1 MLRKLSNFKD
11 NAAAGALGIHAS
23 LADHK
28 LAQGAKELL
37 ARLPA
42 KSEHR
47 LELVGQLSR
56 NLTTSETT
64 NLFPSV
70 TNRTVQ
76 RGKVRA
82 KVAGTT
88 ATPENYQL
96 KLERLL
102 VPSPIPNAPAILS
115 NGNPGFAM
123 QVVDPVQHSH
133 WSGGGGSTKDDLS
146 TPIKISAGKTT
157 QLQCV
162 KAAGSTSPAAPT
174 CTARP
179 TPSVPGIV
187 SSARRPDCKR
197 KRVCLPMDEAI
208 VEHLKKKMHVMSGSA
223 TDTYILPIQ
232 KQEAYLDFRSQYK
245 TILGTL
251 SSLLDPKVDED
262 DCDGKDSSLFTKN
275 RVLRHLQK
283 LLANP
288 NVRVGRWRDRERA
301 KRKVKMQRRKRRS
314 GNDAVGTS
322 NGDERNTILVDLEGG
337 AMSYAVV
344 PRIPESAFSAQQS
357 TAAGEERDRILPDF
371 EHARHL
377 IESGCHSDIGK
388 RNEND
393 DRSHRIA
400 NAQLSS
406 LAPEKWLKSTTIDS
420 YLSLVAIRT
429 RSEGMQSSTPCLAD

>member
-1 MLRKLSNFKD
+1 MMLRKLFNFKD
-11 NAAAGALGIHAS
+11 NSAAGALGIHAS

-82 KVAGTT
+82 KVEGTT

-102 VPSPIPNAPAILS
+102 VPSPIPNAPATPS

-133 WSGGGGSTKDDLS
+133 WSGGGTKDDLS

-162 KAAGSTSPAAPT
+162 KAAGSTSSAAP
-174 CTARP
+174 
-179 TPSVPGIV
+179 
-187 SSARRPDCKR
+187 K
-197 KRVCLPMDEAI
+197 
-208 VEHLKKKMHVMSGSA
+208 
-223 TDTYILPIQ
+223 
-232 KQEAYLDFRSQYK
+232 
-245 TILGTL
+245 
-251 SSLLDPKVDED
+251 
-262 DCDGKDSSLFTKN
+262 
-275 RVLRHLQK
+275 
-283 LLANP
+283 
-288 NVRVGRWRDRERA
+288 
-301 KRKVKMQRRKRRS
+301 
-314 GNDAVGTS
+314 
-322 NGDERNTILVDLEGG
+322 
-337 AMSYAVV
+337 
-344 PRIPESAFSAQQS
+344 
-357 TAAGEERDRILPDF
+357 
-371 EHARHL
+371 
-377 IESGCHSDIGK
+377 
-388 RNEND
+388 
-393 DRSHRIA
+393 
-400 NAQLSS
+400 
-406 LAPEKWLKSTTIDS
+406 
-420 YLSLVAIRT
+420 
-429 RSEGMQSSTPCLAD
+429 